1 MNELMEEIISRDF
14 EKKDLVD
21 AMRQRFERDENI
33 IFPLENEEKMQLCIA
48 TLLDDDRYQSSAHQL
63 FIAECNF
70 ESVKRA
76 LPEKELDNH
85 RITVYI
91 APECAGKAEELEKNG
106 MQVRV
111 VMTSCNT
118 LPSVLLS
125 DLVERVCNPRC
136 GCLYEKRSAHIV
148 LLDDAEGTRLCVPN
162 AHIEPSSQSNHFLRT
177 VQRAFRTFFKKSVP
191 LSEWQKNKAITKQNI
206 PFPNNAEQGRGARE
220 D

>member
-1 MNELMEEIISRDF
+1 MNELMEEIISRDS
-14 EKKDLVD
+14 EKKNLVD
-21 AMRQRFERDENI
+21 AMKQRFERDENI

-63 FIAECNF
+63 FISDCNF

-111 VMTSCNT
+111 VTTSCNT

-125 DLVERVCNPRC
+125 DFSKRFRNPRC

-148 LLDDAEGTRLCVPN
+148 LLDDVEETRLCVPN
-162 AHIEPSSQSNHFLRT
+162 AHIEPSSQSNFLRT
-177 VQRAFRTFFKKSVP
+177 VQRAFRTFFKESVP
-191 LSEWQKNKAITKQNI
+191 LSEWRKNKVITKQNL
-206 PFPNNAEQGRGARE
+206 PFPNNAERRRGARE

>member
-33 IFPLENEEKMQLCIA
+33 IFPLENEEKTQLCIA

-63 FIAECNF
+63 FISDCNF

-111 VMTSCNT
+111 VTMPCNT

-125 DLVERVCNPRC
+125 DFSKRFRNPCC

-148 LLDDAEGTRLCVPN
+148 LLDDVEETRLCVPN
-162 AHIEPSSQSNHFLRT
+162 AHIEPSSQSNFLRT
-177 VQRAFRTFFKKSVP
+177 VQRAFRTFFKESVP
-191 LSEWQKNKAITKQNI
+191 LSEWQKNKVITKQNI
-206 PFPNNAEQGRGARE
+206 PFPNNAERGRGARE

>member
-70 ESVKRA
+70 ESVKKA
-76 LPEKELDNH
+76 LPEKESDNH
-85 RITVYI
+85 RITVYVT
-91 APECAGKAEELEKNG
+91 PGYAGKAEELEKNG

-111 VMTSCNT
+111 VTMPCNT

-125 DLVERVCNPRC
+125 DFSKRFRNPRC

-148 LLDDAEGTRLCVPN
+148 LLDDVEETRLCVPN
-162 AHIEPSSQSNHFLRT
+162 AHIEPSSQSNFLRT
-177 VQRAFRTFFKKSVP
+177 VQRAFRTFFKESVP
-191 LSEWQKNKAITKQNI
+191 LSEWQKNKVITKQNI
-206 PFPNNAEQGRGARE
+206 PFPNNAEHGRGARE